1 MGTVAFSH
9 ILVSS
14 AAAAKTI
21 LSQQWEQSFSVQM
34 FPEAG
39 FTKLIARISSTAC
52 VGSMGRFP
60 FLFLSCT
67 VLGAQLWFWP
77 HLCICT
83 TLMYLLPLQS
93 RGSKSSSWLG
103 HTYGRGYS
111 STTGICLK
119 CLQWQES
126 GKQLQQ
132 TVAHSFTF
140 VGAPP
145 TACRGRGWQV
155 GAVTAPSFMIH
166 SRIVPCFLSRPH
178 FL

>member
-1 MGTVAFSH
+1 MKQIQRIIVIRTFSWGLSCPFPVH
-9 ILVSS
+9 NEPQLTLTSLGGPLIPLARSLDLLWALWHSLIYLSPVLLLL
-14 AAAAKTI
+14 K
-21 LSQQWEQSFSVQM
+21 LYWSQQREQSFSVQM
-34 FPEAG
+34 FSEAG

-103 HTYGRGYS
+103 HTYGRG
-111 STTGICLK
+111 
-119 CLQWQES
+119 
-126 GKQLQQ
+126 
-132 TVAHSFTF
+132 V
-140 VGAPP
+140 
-145 TACRGRGWQV
+145 
-155 GAVTAPSFMIH
+155 
-166 SRIVPCFLSRPH
+166 
-178 FL
+178 